1 MDEIKSNKK
10 AFGIYLGEPSTEQL
24 NQFFY
29 LHEKDLELINSKAG
43 ICFKDENLD
52 LDNNSIIINRER
64 EVQLSN
70 LPSSSK
76 VLKRYKN
83 VKNESL

>member
-29 LHEKDLELINSKAG
+29 LHEKDLELMETIRRPATRLGFALQLVSLRFLG
-43 ICFKDENLD
+43 TFILD
-52 LDNNSIIINRER
+52 LT
-64 EVQLSN
+64 
-70 LPSSSK
+70 K
-76 VLKRYKN
+76 VLLQSFK
-83 VKNESL
+83 

>member
-29 LHEKDLELINSKAG
+29 LHEKRFRIDGDYTTTS
-43 ICFKDENLD
+43 
-52 LDNNSIIINRER
+52 
-64 EVQLSN
+64 
-70 LPSSSK
+70 
-76 VLKRYKN
+76 Y
-83 VKNESL
+83 